1 MANIF
6 DLFQKIAKQ
15 DETAAG
21 PVEYIVAGLGNPG
34 AKYEK
39 TRHNAGFLAMDFL
52 AEKYG
57 ARIDRAKFHALV
69 GEATIGG
76 KRVLL
81 MKPQTFMNASGEAI
95 AEAARFYKCPTEK
108 IVVIS
113 DDFLLDVG
121 RLRVRRKGSHGGHNG
136 LKSIERMLSTTEYP
150 RIRIGVGQKPHPDY
164 DVIDWVLGSFS
175 AEDLKQ
181 IAARYE
187 TLAVGLEKILAGDVE
202 GAMQICN
209 GK

>member
-15 DETAAG
+15 DETTAG

-34 AKYEK
+34 AKYER

-187 TLAVGLEKILAGDVE
+187 TLAAGLEKILAGDVE

>member
-15 DETAAG
+15 DETTAG

-69 GEATIGG
+69 GETTIGG

-187 TLAVGLEKILAGDVE
+187 TLAAGLEKILAGDVE